1 MRLLLKVH
9 FYTVTVHRAFSILSI
24 CNLCIVSEGRN
35 SFYFTLVFGFC
46 WDHFLKYS
54 IFNKYLGKFR
64 NFFMSEKGIL
74 KTCFSS
80 PLSRTQPWPRGTPRR
95 GGTPPQTPPVW
106 RPPPR
111 PSRWRDS
118 WYSPGEDQL
127 YRDCSFRGKQLSYV
141 FEFQFVIEL
150 KET

>member
-54 IFNKYLGKFR
+54 IFNKYLR
-64 NFFMSEKGIL
+64 NFVIFLCQKRVYKKHAFL
-74 KTCFSS
+74 
-80 PLSRTQPWPRGTPRR
+80 PLSAGHSHDHEEHR
-95 GGTPPQTPPVW
+95 GGEALHHRHHQYDDHLHDHLDDEILDIHLGRTNFTEIVPL
-106 RPPPR
+106 
-111 PSRWRDS
+111 
-118 WYSPGEDQL
+118 E
-127 YRDCSFRGKQLSYV
+127 
-141 FEFQFVIEL
+141 VISSL
-150 KET
+150 MFFNSNFWLN